1 VQTGSHT
8 DAIPLAGA
16 YDGTLGVLGGIAAL
30 RALRAAGFRP
40 QRGIEVIMFT
50 SEEPTRFAL
59 GCSGRSARARPR
71 LKPHLPSRRFH
82 DFLVA
87 CAAPAFEFSTALG
100 SLVSAF
106 PWQSRR
112 AGKPCTVA

>member
-1 VQTGSHT
+1 MAQLLLPGPAWTPLALPHLGVRSAGGLVQTGSHT

-59 GCSGRSARARPR
+59 GCSGRLAAW
-71 LKPHLPSRRFH
+71 
-82 DFLVA
+82 
-87 CAAPAFEFSTALG
+87 APAPALLAARKAPQG
-100 SLVSAF
+100 IPPELKA
-106 PWQSRR
+106 
-112 AGKPCTVA
+112 A

>member
-1 VQTGSHT
+1 MLWWRPPDGVTAHFPPRFPCQTACHAGGLVQTVSHT

-59 GCSGRSARARPR
+59 GCSGRSAR
-71 LKPHLPSRRFH
+71 
-82 DFLVA
+82 
-87 CAAPAFEFSTALG
+87 T
-100 SLVSAF
+100 
-106 PWQSRR
+106 
-112 AGKPCTVA
+112 